1 MLYREPDR
9 PGGAVEERFVVE
21 VLLRGIHK
29 VYKTGMRPNKVLDGI
44 DLRVPSGQFVAVTGP
59 SGAGKSTLLY
69 LLGCLDYPDFGEI
82 HLGNRDVAKDGEGLR
97 EKIRLKHI
105 GFVFQDFRLLSAL
118 TALENITL
126 PMQLAGLSGAEAR
139 QRARE
144 LLRLIN
150 MERERDQLT
159 GTLSGGQKQ
168 KIAIAR
174 ALGNLPELLLAD
186 EPTGNLDSG
195 STREV
200 LEVLQSINRS
210 RTLTTIMVT
219 HDPQAAAFAER
230 RLVLEQGRL
239 REEGH
244 DSNR

>member
-1 MLYREPDR
+1 
-9 PGGAVEERFVVE
+9 
-21 VLLRGIHK
+21 
-29 VYKTGMRPNKVLDGI
+29 VLDGV
-44 DLRVPSGQFVAVTGP
+44 DLLVPSGQFVAVTGP

-82 HLGNRDVAKDGEGLR
+82 HLGDRDVARDGESLR

-118 TALENITL
+118 TAIENITL
-126 PMQLAGLSGAEAR
+126 PMQLAGLSVAESR
-139 QRARE
+139 QRGRE

-159 GTLSGGQKQ
+159 ATLSGGQKQ
-168 KIAIAR
+168 KVAIAR
-174 ALGNLPELLLAD
+174 ALCNLPELLLAD
-186 EPTGNLDSG
+186 EPTGNLDSD

-200 LEVLQSINRS
+200 LEVLQSINQS

-230 RLVLEQGRL
+230 RLVLDQGRL
-239 REEGH
+239 KEEVH

>member
-1 MLYREPDR
+1 MQ
-9 PGGAVEERFVVE
+9 VV
-21 VLLRGIHK
+21 LRGVHK
-29 VYKTGMRPNKVLDGI
+29 VYKTGLRPNKVLDGV
-44 DLRVPSGQFVAVTGP
+44 DLQIPSGQFVAVTGP

-82 HLGNRDVAKDGEGLR
+82 HLGDRDVARDGESLR

-118 TALENITL
+118 TAIENITL
-126 PMQLAGLSGAEAR
+126 PMQLAGLSGAESR
-139 QRARE
+139 QRGRE

-168 KIAIAR
+168 KVAIAR

-186 EPTGNLDSG
+186 EPTGNLDAR
-195 STREV
+195 STSEV
-200 LEVLQSINRS
+200 LEVLQSINES

-230 RLVLEQGRL
+230 RLVLQQGRL
-239 REEGH
+239 KEEVH